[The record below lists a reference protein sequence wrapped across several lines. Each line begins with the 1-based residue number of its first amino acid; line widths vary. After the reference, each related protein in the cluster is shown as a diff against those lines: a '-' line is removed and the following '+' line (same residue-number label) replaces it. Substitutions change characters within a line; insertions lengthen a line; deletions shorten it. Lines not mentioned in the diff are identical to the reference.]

1 MATLNQMVAE
11 QTKVIGEARASL
23 EAAFKKPPTQAATIT
38 AREATVAELKTRAA
52 NLAEAKASF
61 NRQID
66 QQLAG
71 YQTEI
76 AALEKLIEE
85 DKKRFGEQPNPTPPR
100 LIRGKGRGK

>member
-23 EAAFKKPPTQAATIT
+23 EAAFKKPPTQAATIV

-52 NLAEAKASF
+52 NLAEAKATF
-61 NRQID
+61 TRQID

-71 YQTEI
+71 YQAEI
-76 AALEKLIEE
+76 TALEKLIEE
-85 DKKRFGEQPNPTPPR
+85 DKKRFGDQPTPTPPR
-100 LIRGKGRGK
+100 PIRGKGRGK